1 MFHETTKLYDIPLN
15 HLDFAYITGCNKLK
29 ELEKIL
35 KVLRSGSEGR
45 YPELERHCE
54 EKLRSLDPENR
65 LLRNPGL
72 LLSPH
77 QLPPEEREE
86 IEYGLHEWLEETK
99 KQERLFTNAGK
110 ISKTDEDKDDPL
122 VPRVRQLGAIN
133 PDTGKGTR
141 VQPSKMKPTRLRTYE
156 EWDKLGKELEKEL
169 EVEECKE
176 QATNVNSN
184 DSEVRR
190 TIPEKLNPNLDSLHE
205 RARSMPNY
213 IRKINAQREKEK
225 GNEALI
231 AGDYT
236 EALKYYERSL
246 IYKPTTAVYNNRAL
260 LYLKM
265 KKWRLAVD
273 DTTRVLGEEPK
284 NIKALMRRAQAFYEL
299 HSLKK
304 AQRDL
309 EFILEMEP
317 ENLRATKLLKVV
329 KEDHA
334 SRQSCHLKGGRRMV
348 IEEVDEDSTDEDQD
362 EGYGDGE
369 DETNAKT
376 EPVNSGVIQMPP
388 TIKRGVEIEEIFDEG
403 SRDEDS
409 IPLNK
414 GYTKKDEA
422 KMPPI
427 RRDVEIEEIFDEVS
441 KEENSISHSNEKTI
455 KREDASVQTQRPTVY
470 FSNSDDNKRRY
481 SDLIE
486 ELREMEAS
494 RLQAALDAK
503 LDVKLLEE
511 YIFALQEVG
520 LPEGD
525 CEFIHKSL
533 EIICQ
538 SARFTVAAMLL
549 SDSAIKATENIF
561 DQLRTTSTDP
571 SGLNELQSRFLN
583 C

>member
-15 HLDFAYITGCNKLK
+15 HLDFAYITNCNKLK

-65 LLRNPGL
+65 LLRKPGL
-72 LLSPH
+72 LLSPYH
-77 QLPPEEREE
+77 LPPEEREE
-86 IEYGLHEWLEETK
+86 LEYGLHEWLEETK
-99 KQERLFTNAGK
+99 KQERLFTNAGR
-110 ISKTDEDKDDPL
+110 SSNMDEDKEDPL
-122 VPRVRQLGAIN
+122 VPGVRQLGAIN

-141 VQPSKMKPTRLRTYE
+141 VQSSKMKSTKLKTYE
-156 EWDKLGKELEKEL
+156 EWDKLGKDIEREFEL
-169 EVEECKE
+169 EVGKEEV
-176 QATNVNSN
+176 TNGGN
-184 DSEVRR
+184 DSEVKR
-190 TIPEKLNPNLDSLHE
+190 TIPEKSNPNLEGLQE

-236 EALKYYERSL
+236 EAMKYYERSL

-260 LYLKM
+260 LYLKL

-273 DTTRVLGEEPK
+273 DSSP
-284 NIKALMRRAQAFYEL
+284 LMRRAQAYYEL

-309 EFILEMEP
+309 EVVLEMEP
-317 ENLRATKLLKVV
+317 ENLRAKKLLKVV
-329 KEDHA
+329 KEDHE
-334 SRQSCHLKGGRRMV
+334 SRQSCQLKGGRRMV
-348 IEEVDEDSTDEDQD
+348 IEEVDEDSSDEDRD
-362 EGYGDGE
+362 EGNGDGE
-369 DETNAKT
+369 YETNAKT
-376 EPVNSGVIQMPP
+376 APMNSGLIQMPP
-388 TIKRGVEIEEIFDEG
+388 PIKRGVEIEEIFDDG
-403 SRDEDS
+403 SKAEDS

-414 GYTKKDEA
+414 DYTKKDET

-427 RRDVEIEEIFDEVS
+427 RRGVEIEEAFDDVS
-441 KEENSISHSNEKTI
+441 K
-455 KREDASVQTQRPTVY
+455 TQKPIVN

-481 SDLIE
+481 SELIE
-486 ELREMEAS
+486 ELRNLETS

-511 YIFALQEVG
+511 YIFALQEIG
-520 LPEGD
+520 MPRGD
-525 CEFIHKSL
+525 CKFVHKSL
-533 EIICQ
+533 EVISQ
-538 SARFTVAAMLL
+538 SSRFTVAAMLF

-561 DQLRTTSTDP
+561 NQLRTTSIDP
-571 SGLNELQSRFLN
+571 SSLDELQSRFLN